1 MGCNLQKLELC
12 VRRGASVAIP
22 IRVESDVL
30 VYAPISN
37 ITQGA
42 PATITAALHG
52 ALDGWMGAVTGVK
65 GMTEI
70 NASRIPPKETEFR
83 RMTVADA
90 NTVSFN
96 TLVTADFRPYKSG
109 GYLVYHLPLDLSA
122 FVDARM
128 EVKDKVGGTQ
138 LALFTVANGKLEV
151 DQSTRSVWLRLTA
164 DEELV
169 FDEGVFDIELVT
181 GSGQVVPICSA
192 ESTLTVSPEVTTDH
206 L

>member
-12 VRRGASVAIP
+12 IRRGATVDIP

-30 VYAPISN
+30 VYAPISD

-52 ALDGWMGAVTGVK
+52 ALDGWRGAVAGVK

-83 RMTVADA
+83 RMTVADT

-96 TLVTADFRPYKSG
+96 TLITADFRPYQSG
-109 GYLVYHLPLDLSA
+109 GYLVYYLPLDLSV
-122 FVDARM
+122 FNDARM

-138 LALFTVANGKLEV
+138 LAFFSVTGGELEI
-151 DQSTRSVWLRLTA
+151 DQATRSLWLRLPA
-164 DEELV
+164 AEDLD
-169 FDEGVFDIELVT
+169 FDSGVFDIELVRT
-181 GSGQVVPICSA
+181 NGDIVPLCSA
-192 ESTLTVSPEVTTDH
+192 QSTLTVSPEITTAE
-206 L
+206 